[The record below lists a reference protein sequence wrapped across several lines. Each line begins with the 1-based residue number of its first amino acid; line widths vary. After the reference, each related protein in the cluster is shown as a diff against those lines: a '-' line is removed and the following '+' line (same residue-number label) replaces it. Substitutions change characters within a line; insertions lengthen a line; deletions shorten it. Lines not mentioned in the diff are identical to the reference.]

1 MDFTV
6 TDVYGQDKGYV
17 EHCGAEFNIGQ
28 DNDFEIKIQSS
39 LFKDDRHRKNCRVYA
54 ADTEY
59 GGLIRNINPVT
70 EDKIVKLT
78 GPTWRGILNQ
88 RAINPDSNSYIYF
101 DGEANAVLSEYVVK
115 LGLSEIFSVS
125 SDHSGIVFDNYQV
138 PLQSMFL
145 DAFSTALEKQNAR
158 LDIKYKLGE
167 ANDKGYVMLE
177 AKPIVDHSETIEIS
191 EDGSVKLNIL
201 DYQNGVNHLIC
212 YGQGEGASRQR
223 VDLYAW
229 PDGSIQKTQY
239 YTGIDLIEQY
249 YENTSPETV
258 EELEEDAREKFDDLK
273 NYKQLKISVSDMDLE
288 LGDIVGG
295 RERITG
301 IYMTAPVV
309 RKIVSVTGK
318 GRTSIDYKLKGED

>member
-1 MDFTV
+1 MDFIV
-6 TDVYGQDKGYV
+6 TDKYGLDKGYA

-28 DNDFEIKIQSS
+28 DNDFEIKIQSN
-39 LFKDDRHRKNCRVYA
+39 LFKEDRHSKNCRVFA
-54 ADTEY
+54 EGTEY

-70 EDKIVKLT
+70 EDNVVKLT
-78 GPTWRGILNQ
+78 GPTWRGLLNQ
-88 RAINPDSNSYIYF
+88 RAFNPNSNTTVTLS
-101 DGEANAVLSEYVVK
+101 GEANEILANYVVS
-115 LGLSEIFSVS
+115 LGLSEIFEVS
-125 SDHSGIVFDNYQV
+125 KGNSGIFLNYQA
-138 PLQSMFL
+138 PLQSMLLDVFL
-145 DAFSTALEKQNAR
+145 AALEKENAR
-158 LDIKYKLGE
+158 LEIKYVLGG
-167 ANDKGYVMLE
+167 ANEKGFVFLE
-177 AKPIVDHSETIEIS
+177 VKPIVDHSETIEIS

-212 YGQGEGASRQR
+212 YGKGEGASRQR

-249 YENTSPETV
+249 YENTNAESV
-258 EELEEDAREKFDDLK
+258 SELEEEGREKFLEIM

-309 RKIVSVTGK
+309 RKIVSVMGK
-318 GRTSIDYKLKGED
+318 GRISIDYKLKGED

>member
-1 MDFTV
+1 M
-6 TDVYGQDKGYV
+6 Y
-17 EHCGAEFNIGQ
+17 AE
-28 DNDFEIKIQSS
+28 
-39 LFKDDRHRKNCRVYA
+39 
-54 ADTEY
+54 DTEY
-59 GGLIRNINPVT
+59 GGIIRNINPVT

-88 RAINPDSNSYIYF
+88 RAINPDSNSYIYLN
-101 DGEANAVLSEYVVK
+101 GEANSVIEDYVIK
-115 LGLSEIFSVS
+115 LGLSEIFSVPTR
-125 SDHSGIVFDNYQV
+125 HSGITFDNYQV

-145 DAFSTALEKQNAR
+145 DAITAALAKQNAR

-167 ANDKGYVMLE
+167 PNGKGYVLLQ
-177 AKPIVDHSETIEIS
+177 AKTVVDHSENIEMS

-212 YGQGEGASRQR
+212 YGQGEGTARQR
-223 VDLYAW
+223 VDLYSW
-229 PDGSIQKTQY
+229 PDGSVKKEQY

-249 YENTSPETV
+249 YENTSAETV
-258 EELEEDAREKFDDLK
+258 EALEEDARDKFEDMK

-301 IYMTAPVV
+301 IYMAAPVV

-318 GRTSIDYKLKGED
+318 GRISIGYKLKGED

>member
-1 MDFTV
+1 MDFIV
-6 TDVYGQDKGYV
+6 TDIYGHEKGYA
-17 EHCGAEFNIGQ
+17 EHCGAEFNVGQ

-54 ADTEY
+54 DGTEY
-59 GGLIRNINPVT
+59 GGLIRNVNPVT

-88 RAINPDSNSYIYF
+88 RAINPGSNTYITLS
-101 DGEANAVLSEYVVK
+101 GEANAVLSQYIIQ
-115 LGLSEIFSVS
+115 LGLSEIFAVS
-125 SDHSGIVFDNYQV
+125 TANSGIILNYKV

-145 DAFSTALEKQNAR
+145 DAFSAALEKQDAR
-158 LDIKYKLGE
+158 LDIKYELGD
-167 ANDKGYVMLE
+167 ANDKGYVILE
-177 AKPIVDHSETIEIS
+177 AKRVVDHSDTIEIS
-191 EDGSVKLNIL
+191 EDGNVKLNIL

-212 YGQGEGASRQR
+212 YGKGELETRQR

-249 YENTSPETV
+249 YENTSAETV
-258 EELEEDAREKFDDLK
+258 QELEEEAREKFVDLM

-295 RERITG
+295 RERITD
-301 IYMTAPVV
+301 IFMTAPVV

-318 GRTSIDYKLKGED
+318 GRVSISYKLKGEE

>member
-1 MDFTV
+1 MDFIV
-6 TDVYGQDKGYV
+6 TDKYGLDKGYA

-28 DNDFEIKIQSS
+28 DNDFEIKIQNN
-39 LFKDDRHRKNCRVYA
+39 LFMDDRHRKNCRVFA
-54 ADTEY
+54 ENTEY

-70 EDKIVKLT
+70 EDHIVKLT

-88 RAINPDSNSYIYF
+88 RAINPGSNAPITLS
-101 DGEANAVLSEYVVK
+101 GEANSVLAQYIVS
-115 LGLSEIFSVS
+115 LGLSEIYTVS
-125 SDHSGIVFDNYQV
+125 TLNSGITLNYQV
-138 PLQSMFL
+138 PLQSMLL
-145 DAFSTALEKQNAR
+145 DAFTAALDAVEAR
-158 LDIKYKLGE
+158 MDIKYKLGE
-167 ANDKGYVMLE
+167 PNGKGYVLLE
-177 AKPIVDHSETIEIS
+177 AKPIVDHSKTIEIS

-201 DYQNGVNHLIC
+201 DCQNGVNHLIC
-212 YGQGEGASRQR
+212 YGKGEGASRQR

-249 YENTSPETV
+249 YENTNAESV
-258 EELEEDAREKFDDLK
+258 LELEEEGREKFLEIM

-301 IYMTAPVV
+301 IYMTAPMV

-318 GRTSIDYKLKGED
+318 GRISIDYKLKGEN

>member
-28 DNDFEIKIQSS
+28 DNDFEIKIQNS
-39 LFKDDRHRKNCRVYA
+39 LFQDDRHRKNCRVYA
-54 ADTEY
+54 EDTEY

-78 GPTWRGILNQ
+78 GPTWRGLLNQ
-88 RAINPDSNSYIYF
+88 RAINPGSNTYITLS
-101 DGEANAVLSEYVVK
+101 GEANALLSQYVIQ
-115 LGLSEIFSVS
+115 LGLSEIFEVS
-125 SDHSGIVFDNYQV
+125 TVNSGIILNYKV
-138 PLQSMFL
+138 PLQSMLL
-145 DAFSTALEKQNAR
+145 DAFTAALEQQNAR
-158 LDIKYKLGE
+158 LEIKYKLGE
-167 ANDKGYVMLE
+167 ANGKGYVLLE
-177 AKPIVDHSETIEIS
+177 AKPVVDHSQTIEIS

-212 YGQGEGASRQR
+212 YGKGEGAERQR

-229 PDGSIQKTQY
+229 PDGSIKKDEQY
-239 YTGIDLIEQY
+239 YTGMDLIEQY
-249 YENTSPETV
+249 YENTSSETE
-258 EELEEDAREKFDDLK
+258 EELEEDAREKFEDLK

-301 IYMTAPVV
+301 IYMTAPVI
-309 RKIVSVTGK
+309 RKIVEVTGK
-318 GRTSIDYKLKGED
+318 GRVSIEYKLKGED

>member
-1 MDFTV
+1 MDFVV
-6 TDVYGQDKGYV
+6 TDVYGCDKGYI

-39 LFKDDRHRKNCRVYA
+39 LFKDDRHKKNCRVYA
-54 ADTEY
+54 EGTEY

-70 EDKIVKLT
+70 GDKIVKLK

-88 RAINPDSNSYIYF
+88 RAINPGSNAYITLS
-101 DGEANAVLSEYVVK
+101 GEANAVLAQYIIS
-115 LGLSEIFSVS
+115 LGLSEIFEVS
-125 SDHSGIVFDNYQV
+125 TANSGIVLNYQV
-138 PLQSMFL
+138 PLQSMLL
-145 DAFSTALEKQNAR
+145 DAFTAALEKQNAR
-158 LDIKYKLGE
+158 LEIKYRLGD
-167 ANDKGYVMLE
+167 ANEKGYVALE
-177 AKPIVDHSETIEIS
+177 AKPVEDRSEEIEIS
-191 EDGSVKLNIL
+191 EDGSVNL
-201 DYQNGVNHLIC
+201 DIMDNQNGVNHLIC
-212 YGQGEGASRQR
+212 YGKGEGLSRQR

-249 YENTSPETV
+249 YENTNAESV
-258 EELEEDAREKFDDLK
+258 AELEEDARDKFPDLM
-273 NYKQLKISVSDMDLE
+273 NCKQLKISVSDMDLE

-301 IYMTAPVV
+301 IYMASPVV

-318 GRTSIDYKLKGED
+318 GRVSIDYKLKGEE

>member
-1 MDFTV
+1 MDFIV
-6 TDVYGQDKGYV
+6 TDKYGHDKGYV

-28 DNDFEIKIQSS
+28 DNDFEIKIQNKFFS
-39 LFKDDRHRKNCRVYA
+39 DDRHRKNCRVFA
-54 ADTEY
+54 ENTEY

-70 EDKIVKLT
+70 EDHIVKLT

-88 RAINPDSNSYIYF
+88 RAINPASNTHITLQG
-101 DGEANAVLSEYVVK
+101 DANAVLSQYITS
-115 LGLSEIFSVS
+115 LGLSEIYTVS
-125 SDHSGIVFDNYQV
+125 SSNSGVILNYQV
-138 PLQSMFL
+138 PLQSMLL
-145 DAFSTALEKQNAR
+145 DAFSAALDAVGAR
-158 LDIKYKLGE
+158 LDIKYKMGDP
-167 ANDKGYVMLE
+167 NGKGFVLLE
-177 AKPIVDHSETIEIS
+177 VKPVIDHSETIEIG
-191 EDGSVKLNIL
+191 EDGNVKLDIL

-212 YGQGEGASRQR
+212 YGKGELADRQR

-229 PDGSIQKTQY
+229 SDGSIQKTAY

-249 YENTSPETV
+249 YEDTSAETV
-258 EELEEDAREKFDDLK
+258 QELEESGREKFLDLM

-301 IYMTAPVV
+301 IYMTSPVV

-318 GRTSIDYKLKGED
+318 GRVSIDYIGNCETR